1 MKNQWLMANRS
12 SRHFRPSLICDIIR
26 PMSHDIYESPL
37 VSRNASQ
44 QMLLLF
50 SPRYKFGL
58 WRRLWLE
65 LARAEREL
73 GLDRI
78 PRAALAEME
87 AKLDDIDFARAADWE
102 KRLRH
107 DVMAHVHTFEEAA
120 PAAKGVI
127 HLGATSQYV
136 VDNADLI
143 IMRDGMKLLTAKLA
157 TAIDALAT
165 FAVRWKD
172 LPTLGYTHY
181 QPAQLTTVG
190 KRATLWAQDLLL
202 DLTELEYRIDT
213 LAFRGVKGTTGTQA
227 SFLSLFDGDHDKCDR
242 LDRLITERFGFA
254 KSFDVTGQ
262 TYPRKIDAQIV
273 STLAGVAAS
282 VHKFANDIRLLAGM
296 KQMEEPFEQQQV
308 GSSAMAY
315 KRNPMRCE
323 RATGLARFVISLAS
337 SPLQTAA
344 EQWFERTLDDSS
356 NKRLSIPEE
365 FLAIDG
371 CLDIVINVSR
381 GLVVYPKTIENA
393 VMAEL
398 PFMATEEILM
408 AAVRTG
414 GDRQELHE
422 IIRTHSQAAAQ
433 QVKELG
439 KSNDLMDRLSRDE
452 RFKAIDLNSVLNP
465 ASFVGRAP
473 AQVVRFVEEAIAP
486 IRSRYG
492 DQLSRQSDL
501 RV

>member
-1 MKNQWLMANRS
+1 MNGGQARRLNEEGCLRLQWGDTL
-12 SRHFRPSLICDIIR
+12 P
-26 PMSHDIYESPL
+26 PMHNDTYESPL
-37 VSRNASQ
+37 ATRNAST
-44 QMLLLF
+44 QMLRLF
-50 SPRYKFGL
+50 SPAKKFGL

-65 LARAEREL
+65 LARCEKEL
-73 GLDRI
+73 GVSRI
-78 PRAALAEME
+78 SSDAISQME
-87 AKLDDIDFARAADWE
+87 AKLDDIDFAGAASWE

-143 IMRDGMKLLTAKLA
+143 IMREAMMLLA
-157 TAIDALAT
+157 TRLADAIDAMGA
-165 FAVRWKD
+165 FARKWKD
-172 LPTLGYTHY
+172 LPTLGYTHF

-190 KRATLWAQDLLL
+190 KRATLWAQDLAI
-202 DLTELEYRIDT
+202 DLEELEYRISN
-213 LAFRGVKGTTGTQA
+213 LKFRGVKGTTGTQA
-227 SFLSLFDGDHDKCDR
+227 SFLSLFDNDHAKVDALDKMV
-242 LDRLITERFGFA
+242 TERFGF
-254 KSFDVTGQ
+254 KQSFTVTGQ
-262 TYPRKIDAQIV
+262 TYPRKVDAQIV
-273 STLAGVAAS
+273 SSLAGVAAS
-282 VHKFANDIRLLAGM
+282 VHKFCNDIRLLAGM
-296 KQMEEPFEQQQV
+296 KQIEEPFEAEQV

-323 RATGLARFVISLAS
+323 RATGLARFVISLSS

-356 NKRLSIPEE
+356 NKRLSIAES

-371 CLDIVINVSR
+371 CLLIVSNVAR
-381 GLVVYPKTIENA
+381 GLVVYPKIIEAA

-408 AAVRTG
+408 AGVSAG

-422 IIRTHSQAAAQ
+422 SIRRHSMAAAE
-433 QVKELG
+433 QVKMRG
-439 KSNDLMDRLSRDE
+439 MPNDLIARLGSDAA
-452 RFKAIDLNSVLNP
+452 FAKVDLAKVLDAKAY
-465 ASFVGRAP
+465 VGRAP
-473 AQVVRFVEEAIAP
+473 EQVEVFVREVVET
-486 IRSRYG
+486 IREKHPHPEKA
-492 DQLSRQSDL
+492 DAAL